1 MPATWDFC
9 VIYFDGE
16 SENMIQKHFPCET
29 CRRHLRLPQRYYLY
43 NNIQLSKHK
52 GKVKLR
58 FNRLTS
64 QNCKSIKRDF
74 QKIILE
80 LSKRSIV

>member
-1 MPATWDFC
+1 MN
-9 VIYFDGE
+9 YFGYF
-16 SENMIQKHFPCET
+16 NV
-29 CRRHLRLPQRYYLY
+29 
-43 NNIQLSKHK
+43 QLSFNG

-74 QKIILE
+74 LKIILE
-80 LSKRSIV
+80 LLKRSIVKQKMLHFLELYFALGIGFILMKNLIQKLKKL